1 MVGITITIYDPI
13 TKNTYTFTHNNFK
26 SIKFSNQLFDTSFEL
41 NPTVIEQYATIV
53 FKDKDGTISDM
64 VVTGELRND
73 MEVRI
78 HVDQNID
85 YTYLT
90 SSWEVQ
96 ASSTTVTLQCN
107 DPVKR
112 LENIQTQLISPRNM
126 NLKELIDYG
135 FQWSEYNYEFD
146 SYDTKEMCEN
156 ISLTLTY
163 VTYMDL
169 LTYFKKL
176 CVVGFLRIY
185 WRRNKFIVARC
196 L

>member
-1 MVGITITIYDPI
+1 MVNITITIYDPI
-13 TKNTYTFTHNNFK
+13 AKNTYTFTHNNFK
-26 SIKFSNQLFDTSFEL
+26 SVKFSNQLFDTSFEL

-73 MEVRI
+73 MEVWI
-78 HVDQNID
+78 YVNQNID
-85 YTYLT
+85 YMYLT

-107 DPVKR
+107 DPVKK

-135 FQWSEYNYEFD
+135 FQWSGYRYEFD

-156 ISLTLTY
+156 INLTLTY

-185 WRRNKFIVARC
+185 WRRDKFIVARC